1 MSRPL
6 LTPLRASLEYDSS
19 PLQSDRVIGRKL
31 RTVDSRLLESFS
43 ILTQFCLGLNG
54 VNGTVFCS
62 KLSLNECTLS
72 NGQTYLKWTLDLW
85 ERVGTKSN
93 QCNTCVQTNSRSP
106 LWDSIASYLE
116 DHYARCFCAGCI
128 FCLNGFLQTTKN
140 NFVKTFPFYHL
151 QIFKHFIFQRQKVFC
166 AQLCYLVT
174 FFLEPFSYF
183 PADRGMTL
191 LLLLATSGEILLMS
205 TKPTKVFYFLSCQ
218 SQQQQKQ
225 MASKN
230 VKMEWTN
237 LSTTSFHSD
246 LVSQPKQ
253 INDNEI

>member
-1 MSRPL
+1 MGKGGDKKQSVQHVRADKFQKSL
-6 LTPLRASLEYDSS
+6 MGFHCFLFRRSLREMFL
-19 PLQSDRVIGRKL
+19 
-31 RTVDSRLLESFS
+31 
-43 ILTQFCLGLNG
+43 
-54 VNGTVFCS
+54 
-62 KLSLNECTLS
+62 
-72 NGQTYLKWTLDLW
+72 
-85 ERVGTKSN
+85 
-93 QCNTCVQTNSRSP
+93 
-106 LWDSIASYLE
+106 
-116 DHYARCFCAGCI
+116 CI

-183 PADRGMTL
+183 TADRGMTL
-191 LLLLATSGEILLMS
+191 LLMLATSGEILLMS

-237 LSTTSFHSD
+237 LSTA
-246 LVSQPKQ
+246 LVTQLKR
-253 INDNEI
+253 INDKEI

>member
-1 MSRPL
+1 MGKGGDKKQSVQHVRADKFQKSLMGFHCFLFRRSLREMFLCWLHIL
-6 LTPLRASLEYDSS
+6 L
-19 PLQSDRVIGRKL
+19 KL
-31 RTVDSRLLESFS
+31 L
-43 ILTQFCLGLNG
+43 
-54 VNGTVFCS
+54 
-62 KLSLNECTLS
+62 
-72 NGQTYLKWTLDLW
+72 
-85 ERVGTKSN
+85 
-93 QCNTCVQTNSRSP
+93 
-106 LWDSIASYLE
+106 
-116 DHYARCFCAGCI
+116 
-128 FCLNGFLQTTKN
+128 LQTTKN

-183 PADRGMTL
+183 TADRGMT

-230 VKMEWTN
+230 VKMKWTN
-237 LSTTSFHSD
+237 AAIIRKL
-246 LVSQPKQ
+246 KQ
-253 INDNEI
+253 INNAC

>member
-1 MSRPL
+1 M
-6 LTPLRASLEYDSS
+6 TPLRASLEYDSS
-19 PLQSDRVIGRKL
+19 LLQPDRVIGRKL

-43 ILTQFCLGLNG
+43 ILTQFFLGLNG
-54 VNGTVFCS
+54 VNGTESS
-62 KLSLNECTLS
+62 KLFLNECTLS
-72 NGQTYLKWTLDLW
+72 NWQTYLKWTLDLW

-128 FCLNGFLQTTKN
+128 FCLNGILQTTKN

-183 PADRGMTL
+183 TADRGMTL
-191 LLLLATSGEILLMS
+191 LLLMLATSGEILLMS

-237 LSTTSFHSD
+237 LSTA
-246 LVSQPKQ
+246 LVT
-253 INDNEI
+253 

>member
-1 MSRPL
+1 M
-6 LTPLRASLEYDSS
+6 TPLRASLEYDSS
-19 PLQSDRVIGRKL
+19 TLQPDRVIGRKL

-43 ILTQFCLGLNG
+43 ILTQFFLGLNG
-54 VNGTVFCS
+54 ANGTAFGS
-62 KLSLNECTLS
+62 KLSLKEFTVS
-72 NGQTYLKWTLDLW
+72 NWQTYLKWTLHLW

-205 TKPTKVFYFLSCQ
+205 TKPTKHTFWTTAMTKLEFSL
-218 SQQQQKQ
+218 
-225 MASKN
+225 AAKN
-230 VKMEWTN
+230 DGKTN
-237 LSTTSFHSD
+237 
-246 LVSQPKQ
+246 
-253 INDNEI
+253 